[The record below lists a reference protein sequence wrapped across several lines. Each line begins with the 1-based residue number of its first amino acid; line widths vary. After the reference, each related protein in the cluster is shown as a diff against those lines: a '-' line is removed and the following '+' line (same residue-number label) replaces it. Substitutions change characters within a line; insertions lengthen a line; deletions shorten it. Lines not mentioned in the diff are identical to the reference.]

1 MKKLF
6 GFLIPALMLFG
17 SGFAAWAEVLCS
29 GGCPGADGPY
39 LFYNSDG
46 SVRLSRIDLDG
57 NVLDTVFVSGLP
69 EGFCIRVEGQSGK
82 YAFDVPVVKK
92 CRPDWN
98 YRQARKTFIL
108 SDIHGKMDIAVELLM
123 RNGIVDKELNWSF
136 GRNHLVVIGDVFDRG
151 EDVTQILWL
160 LYKLEDE
167 AEKAGGRLSF
177 LLGNHE
183 PMVLAGDLRYTEE
196 KYLDVADT
204 LGLTVPGLYGSNT
217 ELGRWLAT
225 RNTIEK
231 AGRQIFVHAGL
242 GSEMPGLG
250 LSIPDINVAVS
261 SGLFKDREQRYADP
275 ILKTLYTNPGPVW
288 YRGLV
293 LDDERYN
300 PITPDGLDAVLDYFD
315 ADRMFIGHTVMDDVT
330 FLWDGR
336 VIAVNVDCEENLR
349 SGSGLAVM
357 LRRGHSGQMGLR
369 RGGNWQAGLRSEVN
383 SQADLRREDSSRAG
397 LRRGSVLVVR

>member
-17 SGFAAWAEVLCS
+17 SGFAAWAEGLCS
-29 GGCPGADGPY
+29 AGCLGADGPY

-69 EGFCIRVEGQSGK
+69 EGFCVRVEGQSGK
-82 YAFDVPVVKK
+82 YAFEVPVVKK

-123 RNGIVDKELNWSF
+123 RNGIVDKGLNWSF

-183 PMVLAGDLRYTEE
+183 PMVLAGDLRYTEK

-204 LGLTVPGLYGSNT
+204 LGLTVPGLYGANT

-242 GSEMPGLG
+242 GPEMPRLG
-250 LSIPDINVAVS
+250 LSIPEINVAVS
-261 SGLFKDREQRYADP
+261 SALFKDRTQRYADP

-300 PITPDGLDAVLDYFD
+300 PITPGGLDAVLDYFD

-336 VIAVNVDCEENLR
+336 VIAVNVDYDENLR
-349 SGSGLAVM
+349 SGRGMAVL
-357 LRRGHSGQMGLR
+357 LRRGHSGQK
-369 RGGNWQAGLRSEVN
+369 
-383 SQADLRREDSSRAG
+383 G
-397 LRRGSVLVVR
+397 LRRGSVIVVR

>member
-1 MKKLF
+1 
-6 GFLIPALMLFG
+6 MLFG
-17 SGFAAWAEVLCS
+17 SGFAAWAEPLCDD
-29 GGCPGADGPY
+29 GRPGADGPY
-39 LFYNSDG
+39 LFYNADG

-69 EGFCIRVEGQSGK
+69 EGFCVRVEGQSCK
-82 YAFDVPVVKK
+82 YAFEVPVVKK

-123 RNGIVDKELNWSF
+123 RNGIVDKGLNWSF

-183 PMVLAGDLRYTEE
+183 PMVLAGDLRYTEK

-204 LGLTVPGLYGSNT
+204 LGLTVPGLYGANT

-242 GSEMPGLG
+242 GPEMPGLG
-250 LSIPDINVAVS
+250 LSIPEINVAVS
-261 SGLFKDREQRYADP
+261 SGLFKDRTQRYADP
-275 ILKTLYTNPGPVW
+275 ILKTLFTNPGPVW

-315 ADRMFIGHTVMDDVT
+315 ADRIFVGHTVMDDIS

-336 VIAVNVDCEENLR
+336 VIAVNVDYEENLR
-349 SGSGLAVM
+349 SGRGMAVL
-357 LRRGHSGQMGLR
+357 LRRGRGGQKGLW
-369 RGGNWQAGLRSEVN
+369 RGGNRQAGLRSEVN
-383 SQADLRREDSSRAG
+383 WQADLRREDNSRAG